1 MTEEV
6 AFEPIDGLVDA
17 RIDEA
22 YRVKCGD
29 SEYLE
34 SMIGRRARSA
44 TVKIVQ
50 RTP

>member
-1 MTEEV
+1 MSKEV
-6 AFEPIDGLVDA
+6 AFEPVDGAINA
-17 RIDEA
+17 RVDEA
-22 YRVKCGD
+22 YQVKYGG

-44 TVKIVQ
+44 TIKVVQ